1 MTILQISGSVIWPY
15 DYDNNVVLLSPN
27 GRYVF
32 RFYFNGCWRKVD
44 IDDLL
49 PTSTNARVLH
59 VVDRSHPGLLWPALL
74 EKAYLKVRGGYDFPG
89 SNSGT
94 DVAVLTGWIPQ
105 QVFLHDHNVEPDQL
119 WNELYGSFNRG
130 DNMLTLGT
138 GKLSRREQKHLGLAA
153 EHDYAVLDMQERGT
167 MREVL
172 IKNPWADGE
181 IWKGATRRKPHPN
194 HEYPEL
200 PRATD
205 CDEMVPGT
213 FWMDFNSVFQHYEN
227 LYVNWNPAL
236 FSHRADRHFSW
247 HLPHQRAAS
256 SLVDEH
262 PQFVVRA
269 DATGEV
275 WLLLNR
281 HFRTGDY
288 THANNGKNGYISLY
302 LIDSTGTRVLSTND
316 ATIKGPFVDSPN
328 TLLRFDAAKGELY
341 TVVIVQQDLPA
352 GKHNYTASVFS
363 NCPAAIDEAAP
374 RYPHRQSLSAAWTRS
389 TSGGSSDS
397 PNYLTNPQFAL
408 TLSSQQRVA
417 FLLRVADDEQDLCL
431 KTNIHVKALIAYSD
445 GRRISRLR
453 SRDIAAHSGDYRRGH
468 AIVEATLSRGSYTII
483 CSTFDKDQLAGFSL
497 GFCSTT
503 SDCTMTKLPAEDSGR
518 LLIVSSPA
526 SFETGTDRLLAP
538 LSTNKSTK
546 TIIIARQTPR
556 LANSSLFKLSL
567 EEGQGPYKKTLATSS
582 LDEEDF
588 QSISTGLRLEDMILP
603 PSDRIVGLGGLWL
616 VLERLPQGS
625 NGGHAVEQ
633 VQVELLADESITV
646 GSWGVG
652 EG

>member
-1 MTILQISGSVIWPY
+1 
-15 DYDNNVVLLSPN
+15 
-27 GRYVF
+27 
-32 RFYFNGCWRKVD
+32 
-44 IDDLL
+44 
-49 PTSTNARVLH
+49 
-59 VVDRSHPGLLWPALL
+59 
-74 EKAYLKVRGGYDFPG
+74 
-89 SNSGT
+89 
-94 DVAVLTGWIPQ
+94 
-105 QVFLHDHNVEPDQL
+105 
-119 WNELYGSFNRG
+119 
-130 DNMLTLGT
+130 MLTIGT

-167 MREVL
+167 IREVL

-181 IWKGATRRKPHPN
+181 IWKGATRRKPHPH

-200 PRATD
+200 PPAGD

-213 FWMDFNSVFQHYEN
+213 FWMDFHSVFQHYEN

-269 DATGEV
+269 DAPGEI
-275 WLLLNR
+275 WILLNR

-302 LIDSTGTRVLSTND
+302 LVDSDGTRVLSTDN

-328 TLLRFDAAKGELY
+328 TLLRFDAIKGKLY
-341 TVVIVQQDLPA
+341 TVVTVQQDLPA
-352 GKHNYTASVFS
+352 GKHNFTASVFS
-363 NCPAAIDEAAP
+363 KCLAAIDEAAP
-374 RYPHRQSLSAAWTRS
+374 RYAYRQSLSTAWMRS

-408 TLSSQQRVA
+408 TLSSEQPTA
-417 FLLRVADDEQDLCL
+417 LLLQVADDERNPSTRTD
-431 KTNIHVKALIAYSD
+431 IHVKALIAYSD

-453 SRDIAAHSGDYRRGH
+453 SRDVAAHSGDYRRGH
-468 AIVEATLSRGSYTII
+468 AIVEATLSRGSYTVI
-483 CSTFDKDQLAGFSL
+483 CSTFDEGQLASFSL
-497 GFCSTT
+497 DLCATS
-503 SDCTMTKLPAEDSGR
+503 SDCTITKLPAEDSGR
-518 LLIVSSPA
+518 LKIVASPA
-526 SFETGTDRLLAP
+526 IFETGTDRLLAP
-538 LSTNKSTK
+538 VEVKKPVK
-546 TIIIARQTPR
+546 TVIIARQTPR
-556 LANSSLFKLSL
+556 LAVSSLFRLSL
-567 EEGQGPYKKTLATSS
+567 EQGQGPYKKTLSTSS
-582 LDEEDF
+582 LEEDDF
-588 QSISTGLRLEDMILP
+588 QTISTGLRLEDMMLP
-603 PSDRIVGLGGLWL
+603 PSNDTMNQGGLWL

-625 NGGHAVEQ
+625 NAGHAIER
-633 VQVELLADESITV
+633 VQIELLAEESLVV